1 MSNRPESVSDTI
13 AAIATPPGRGG
24 VGVVRI
30 SGPLAAS
37 ILRTLAGDLPPP
49 RRAVFSRFR
58 DANGEVMDEGLA
70 LYFPGPKSFTGEDIV
85 ELQGHGGPVVMDMM
99 LESVCALGARLAK
112 PGEFSERAFLNGRMD
127 LAQAEAVADLIDAGS
142 RGAARAAVRSL
153 DGVFSRE
160 IRILADQVLQLR
172 VYVEAA
178 IDFPDEEVDFLSD
191 GVIAKQIETIEH
203 KIKDILARAGQ
214 GQMLRDGLKVV
225 ILGRPN
231 AGKSSLLNRLAGR
244 ESAIVTDIP
253 GTTRD
258 VLREFIH
265 LGSLPLHV
273 IDTAGL
279 RDSDDP
285 VEREGIRRALAE
297 TEGADHILLIFDDR
311 ESIDPDELLN
321 RIGNPTLPVTLLINK
336 ADLSGRE
343 PGPAGG
349 FAHPAFAVSAK
360 HGEGMDAFADY
371 MEQTAGLHQHG
382 EGLFLARRRH
392 LQALT
397 QAQQHVAEA
406 KEQLLTYQ
414 AGEWVAEELSQAHHA
429 LGEIIGKVSADA
441 LLGEIFSNFCI
452 GK

>member
-1 MSNRPESVSDTI
+1 MYVSDTI

-24 VGVVRI
+24 IGVIRI
-30 SGPLAAS
+30 SGPLGAS
-37 ILRTLAGDLPPP
+37 ILRTLTGALPSP
-49 RRAVFSRFR
+49 RYAAFSRFR
-58 DANGEVMDEGLA
+58 DTRGEVIDEGLA
-70 LYFPGPKSFTGEDIV
+70 LYFPGPKSFTGEDVV
-85 ELQGHGGPVVMDMM
+85 ELQGHGGPVVMDML

-112 PGEFSERAFLNGRMD
+112 PGEFSERAFLNDRMD

-142 RGAARAAVRSL
+142 RSAARAAVRSL
-153 DGVFSRE
+153 DGAFSWE
-160 IRILADQVLQLR
+160 IQTLADQVLRLR

-191 GVIAKQIETIEH
+191 GVVSEQIETIES
-203 KIKDILARAGQ
+203 KLEEILTKAGQ
-214 GQMLRDGLKVV
+214 GQTLRDGLNVV

-244 ESAIVTDIP
+244 ESAIVTHIP

-265 LGSLPLHV
+265 LGALPLHV

-297 TEGADHILLIFDDR
+297 TEAADHVLLMFDDR
-311 ESIDPDELLN
+311 ESIEPDELLN
-321 RIGNPTLPVTLLINK
+321 RVGNPNLPITLLINK
-336 ADLSGRE
+336 LDLSGRK
-343 PGPAGG
+343 PGPVSG
-349 FAHPAFAVSAK
+349 FAYPAFAVSAK
-360 HGEGMDAFADY
+360 HGEGMDAFVDY
-371 MEQTAGLHQHG
+371 MERTAGLHRHG

-397 QAQQHVAEA
+397 RAQQHVTKA
-406 KEQLLTYQ
+406 KEQLLIYE
-414 AGEWVAEELSQAHHA
+414 AGELVAEELFQAHDA
-429 LGEIIGKVSADA
+429 LGEITGKVNADD